1 MAWARMRIRLAEI
14 CSFNPLI
21 HMKANLIYRGPDGRK
36 GFESGKNYTLAYD
49 MEADTGFIV
58 LDAGGKQVVYRDWND
73 FHSEWQVVEVLDAG
87 TTRGKQ

>member
-1 MAWARMRIRLAEI
+1 MCVCPTKI
-14 CSFNPLI
+14 CYFNPDI

-49 MEADTGFIV
+49 TEADTGFIV
-58 LDAGGKQVVYRDWND
+58 LEAGGKQVVYRDWND

-87 TTRGKQ
+87 TTRKG